1 MNSDLPGFYKMGL
14 EDRLNEIKKI
24 AHLTDEETNSLR
36 TGGINWQTADLMI
49 ENVIGT
55 TKMPIGIA
63 TYFTINK
70 KDYVIPMAIEEPS
83 VIAAASH
90 AAKLARQGG
99 GFTATSTEPMMI
111 GQIQV
116 IGIDDIRYAEKMV
129 LANAN
134 NIKKIANKNDST
146 LIKLG
151 GGAKGVETK
160 ILETERGR
168 MLIVHLLVD
177 VRDAMGANAV
187 NTMCES
193 VAPYIEELTGGK
205 TRLKIISNLA
215 VKRTVKAKAV
225 WKKTVVGAD
234 VIDGILDAYAFAKA
248 DPYRCATNN
257 KGCMNGIDAVMISTG
272 NDFRAIEA
280 GAHAFA
286 ALNGYK
292 PLVKYELKEDDLVG
306 TIELPMAVGIVGG
319 TTKTNPI
326 ARIALKILGIKTAR
340 ELGEIAACVGLANNF
355 AALRAM
361 VTDGIQKGH
370 MKLHA
375 KNIAITA
382 GAKDTDV
389 YVVAQKMAA
398 EGNVS
403 VSRATELLKELQ
415 REETEKTGNE

>member
-1 MNSDLPGFYKMGL
+1 MNSDLPGFYKMGF
-14 EDRLNEIKKI
+14 EDRLSEIKKI
-24 AHLTDEETNSLR
+24 AHLTEEEINNLR
-36 TGGINWQTADLMI
+36 TGGINGQTADLMI

-55 TKMPIGIA
+55 TKLPIGIA

-70 KDYVIPMAIEEPS
+70 RDYIIPMAIEEPS

-90 AAKLARQGG
+90 AAKLARFAG
-99 GFTATSTEPMMI
+99 GFTATSTEPTMI

-116 IGIDDIRYAEKMV
+116 IGMEDIKYAEKMV
-129 LANAN
+129 LANTN

-146 LIKLG
+146 LIKVG
-151 GGAKGVETK
+151 GGAKGIETK
-160 ILETERGR
+160 ILDTERGK

-193 VAPYIEELTGGK
+193 VAPYIEEITGGK

-215 VKRTVKAKAV
+215 VKRTVKARAV
-225 WKKTVVGAD
+225 WKKEVLGEDVVEA
-234 VIDGILDAYAFAKA
+234 ILDAYAFAKA

-280 GAHAFA
+280 GAHAYA
-286 ALNGYK
+286 AMSGYK
-292 PLVKYELKEDDLVG
+292 PLVKYEIKDGDLAG

-326 ARIALKILGIKTAR
+326 ARIALKILGVKSSR
-340 ELGEIAACVGLANNF
+340 ELGEVAACVGLANNF
-355 AALRAM
+355 AAVRAM
-361 VTDGIQKGH
+361 VTEGIQKGH

-375 KNIAITA
+375 KNIAINA
-382 GAKDTDV
+382 GAKDADV
-389 YVVAQKMAA
+389 YIVAQKMIE

-403 VSRATELLKELQ
+403 VSRAAELLKELQ
-415 REETEKTGNE
+415 REEAEKTGSE